1 MDLGLGDY
9 LGCCNIVCFVGDMQ
23 GFIPSAFRVSPCFTL
38 CFQPWTWGVRYL
50 YHMLKFNQC
59 TLPAEALKTI
69 RLQSFSLW
77 HEKGAYSQF
86 EAPEDA
92 ETLKWVKELNMICS
106 DLGEKPGASSQAYY
120 AELLKKYN
128 MDGKLKW

>member
-1 MDLGLGDY
+1 
-9 LGCCNIVCFVGDMQ
+9 
-23 GFIPSAFRVSPCFTL
+23 
-38 CFQPWTWGVRYL
+38 
-50 YHMLKFNQC
+50 MLKFNQC
-59 TLPAEALKTI
+59 TLPAEALNTI

-86 EAPEDA
+86 EATEDA
-92 ETLKWVKELNMICS
+92 ETLKWVKELNQICRS
-106 DLGEKPGASSQAYY
+106 DRSGDDQPASFGQADWM

>member
-1 MDLGLGDY
+1 
-9 LGCCNIVCFVGDMQ
+9 
-23 GFIPSAFRVSPCFTL
+23 
-38 CFQPWTWGVRYL
+38 
-50 YHMLKFNQC
+50 MLKFNEC
-59 TLPAEALKTI
+59 TLPAEALNTI

-86 EAPEDA
+86 EAAEDA
-92 ETLKWVKELNMICS
+92 ETLKWVKELNKICR
-106 DLGEKPGASSQAYY
+106 DDKAVASGNSQAYY